1 MAHVI
6 WKGAVSFG
14 LVYVPLALH
23 SATQADVDCAVLS
36 DAKIKT
42 TGPKTIQTIE
52 TEPFM
57 QAGETDFTLLKKP
70 YSLEPI
76 VNGETVHALLCE
88 ARLAAGA
95 IGMARVFMHTKEH
108 LAALI
113 PP

>member
-23 SATQADVDCAVLS
+23 SATQADVDCAVLR

-42 TGPKTIQTIE
+42 TGPKTTQTIE

-88 ARLAAGA
+88 AMLADGEMG
-95 IGMARVFMHTKEH
+95 IARVVIHTTE
-108 LAALI
+108 LLALI
-113 PP
+113 PS